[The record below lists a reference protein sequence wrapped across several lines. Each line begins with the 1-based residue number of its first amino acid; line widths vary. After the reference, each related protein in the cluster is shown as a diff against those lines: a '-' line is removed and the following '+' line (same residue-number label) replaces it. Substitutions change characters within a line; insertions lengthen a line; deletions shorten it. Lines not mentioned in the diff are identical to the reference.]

1 MTILLTAIL
10 CLLGAVVVFTAI
22 TNGASIISRLRRPV
36 PDFLRPACRDKL
48 AWCLTSGVV
57 TTLLSQLVMCLTY
70 PLGKVAD
77 RRSRSPWRG
86 TGPVVVCLHGLYHNP
101 AAFLRLRPALIRAG
115 LPRVLCP
122 GYSCLGTDFEDVV
135 RALLGRLRA
144 EVPAQAPLL
153 FVGHSL
159 GGLVARRLAA
169 ESDMAGRTVALV
181 TLGAPHGG
189 SALAAL
195 AVGRLGRGLIP
206 AGPIPAAVAT
216 LVDPPGAALL
226 SLASPV
232 DNLVVPLDGLA
243 VGRPAWDEEAA
254 PPVSHVSLL
263 YHPAVIARAV
273 DFLVRA
279 AKAGPTSR
287 QIEG

>member
-1 MTILLTAIL
+1 MTILLTALQFWL
-10 CLLGAVVVFTAI
+10 CAVVVFTAI
-22 TNGASIISRLRRPV
+22 TNGASLAFRLRRPG
-36 PDFLRPACRDKL
+36 PGFLRPACRGKL
-48 AWCLTSGVV
+48 YRCLASGLV
-57 TTLLSQLVMCLTY
+57 TTLFSQLVMCLAY
-70 PLGKVAD
+70 PLGKRLG
-77 RRSRSPWRG
+77 RRSSGQKNG
-86 TGPVVVCLHGLYHNP
+86 TGPTVVCLHGLYHNP
-101 AAFLRLRPALIRAG
+101 SAFLRLRPALIRAG
-115 LPRVLCP
+115 LPHVLCP
-122 GYSCLGTDFEDVV
+122 GYSSLGTEFEDVV
-135 RALLGRLRA
+135 RGLLARLRA
-144 EVPAQAPLL
+144 EVPTDAPLL

-169 ESDMAGRTVALV
+169 EPDMAGRTVAVV

-206 AGPIPAAVAT
+206 AGPIPAAVAA
-216 LVDPPGAALL
+216 LADPPGAALL

-232 DNLVVPLDGLA
+232 DNLVVPLDGLSLD
-243 VGRPAWDEEAA
+243 RPAWAEEAA

-279 AKAGPTSR
+279 AKA
-287 QIEG
+287 